1 MYSKTFCVAVQG
13 IEGHMV
19 QIEADISDGLPVFS
33 LVGDLSSETKEAKER
48 VRVALQNTGFR
59 FPPRR
64 VTVNLSPASMPKRG
78 SSHDLAI
85 AASVLSASGTIP
97 HDCLNDTVVLG
108 EVNLDGTVLP
118 INGLLPILLHA
129 RDQGVCKVIV
139 PHANL
144 DEAALVPDVDAIGIR
159 HVGELIELMGGT
171 ANYTIPDMIRDVD
184 ANDGAMSVCPPP
196 GDMNEVMGAGNGQMG
211 VGSGGCRR
219 PSSDDDRS
227 ARHRQDHARF
237 AHSRHH
243 ESFERDGTA

>member
-1 MYSKTFCVAVQG
+1 M
-13 IEGHMV
+13 
-19 QIEADISDGLPVFS
+19 
-33 LVGDLSSETKEAKER
+33 
-48 VRVALQNTGFR
+48 
-59 FPPRR
+59 
-64 VTVNLSPASMPKRG
+64 
-78 SSHDLAI
+78 
-85 AASVLSASGTIP
+85 
-97 HDCLNDTVVLG
+97 NDTVVLG

-196 GDMNEVMGAGNGQMG
+196 GDMNEVMGRKRQMG

-227 ARHRQDHARF
+227 SRHREKNHARLRAF
-237 AHSRHH
+237 PAL
-243 ESFERDGTA
+243 